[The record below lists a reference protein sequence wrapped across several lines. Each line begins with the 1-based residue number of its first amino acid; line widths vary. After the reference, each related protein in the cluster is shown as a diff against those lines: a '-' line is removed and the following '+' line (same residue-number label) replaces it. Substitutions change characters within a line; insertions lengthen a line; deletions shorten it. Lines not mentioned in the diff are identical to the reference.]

1 MIMDSPSFKW
11 ADAYLTDVYASGN
24 MSERRNSMENLD
36 IKVKGNV
43 LTITVDLSKQLG
55 PSASGKSMV
64 IASSRGNQ
72 PIPGT
77 EAIAGINIYTK
88 IPK

>member
-1 MIMDSPSFKW
+1 MYVAENMLKW
-11 ADAYLTDVYASGN
+11 SNT
-24 MSERRNSMENLD
+24 MENLD
-36 IKVKGNV
+36 IKVKGNI
-43 LTITVDLSKQLG
+43 LTITVDLSKKLG
-55 PSASGKSMV
+55 PSASGKSMI
-64 IASSRGNQ
+64 IATSKGNQ